1 MLTLQEKLD
10 KAKEENKTLFALLI
24 DPDKLSLDNMDK
36 YIQAI
41 ESTQPDLIF
50 VGGSLIINDFFNS
63 VLEKIKSTFSIP
75 VVLFPG
81 NNNQISSKAHAILL
95 LSLISGRNPEWLIGQ
110 HVQASFALQKS
121 GLEILPTGYL
131 LIDGG
136 RSTSV
141 SYISN
146 TSPIPSDK
154 IDIALATALAGQQL
168 GLKNIYLEAGS
179 GALNPVSIKM
189 IESVR
194 KTVDIPL
201 IIGGGMRSPEQV
213 LAASKAGATVVVVGT
228 AIEKDLSMLGKMI
241 QVLK

>member
-24 DPDKLSLDNMDK
+24 DPDKLSLDNIDK

-63 VLEKIKSTFSIP
+63 VLEKIKSKLSIP

-95 LSLISGRNPEWLIGQ
+95 LSLISGRNAEWLIGQ
-110 HVQASFALQKS
+110 HIHASFALHKS

-146 TSPIPSDK
+146 TFPIPSDK
-154 IDIALATALAGQQL
+154 IDIVMATALAGQQL

-179 GALNPVSIKM
+179 GALNPVSIRM

-194 KTVDIPL
+194 KIIDIPL
-201 IIGGGMRSPEQV
+201 IVGGGLRSPEQV
-213 LAASKAGATVVVVGT
+213 LAVSKAGATVVVVGT
-228 AIEKDLSMLGKMI
+228 AIEKDVSMLGQMI

>member
-24 DPDKLSLDNMDK
+24 DPDKLSIDNIDK

-63 VLEKIKSTFSIP
+63 VIEKIKLTLSIP

-81 NNNQISSKAHAILL
+81 NNNQISSEAHAILL
-95 LSLISGRNPEWLIGQ
+95 LSLISGRNAEWLIGQ
-110 HVQASFALQKS
+110 HVHAAFALKKS

-154 IDIALATALAGQQL
+154 IDITVATALAGQQL
-168 GLKNIYLEAGS
+168 GMKNIYLEAGS
-179 GALNPVSIKM
+179 GALNPVSTKM

-194 KTVDIPL
+194 KTLDIPL
-201 IIGGGMRSPEQV
+201 IVGGGLRSPEQV
-213 LAASKAGATVVVVGT
+213 LAVSKAGATVVVVGT
-228 AIEKDLSMLGKMI
+228 AIENDVSMLGQMI